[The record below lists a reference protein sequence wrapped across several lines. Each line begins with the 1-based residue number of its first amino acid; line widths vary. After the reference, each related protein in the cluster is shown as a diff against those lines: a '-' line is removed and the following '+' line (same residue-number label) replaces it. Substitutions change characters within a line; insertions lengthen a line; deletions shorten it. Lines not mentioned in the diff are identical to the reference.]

1 MRFKP
6 VPEPPAELADVATIR
21 AAVPATPD
29 EDIDCCA
36 RLIDR
41 TRISDRDEAATWL
54 TYLRA
59 LELATDEP
67 AGFART
73 SMGIDPERLRTAF
86 LERVVGTEAVLETLE
101 ATDRPLEAREVS
113 TRVRS
118 RNRVEKPLERTDRIL
133 EWAVLL
139 ELADSEGGQYRPR

>member
-41 TRISDRDEAATWL
+41 TRISDRDEAANWL
-54 TYLRA
+54 TFLRA
-59 LELATDEP
+59 LELAREGPDGFTQT
-67 AGFART
+67 AGA
-73 SMGIDPERLRTAF
+73 IDLESLRTAF
-86 LERVVGTEAVLETLE
+86 LERVVGAEAVLETLE
-101 ATDRPLEAREVS
+101 AADRPIEAREVS
-113 TRVRS
+113 TQVRS
-118 RNRVEKPLERTDRIL
+118 RDRVENPLERTERIL

-139 ELADSEGGQYRPR
+139 ELADSEGEQYRPR